1 MFVGLQLS
9 KGNLC
14 KQWYGESFR
23 GRELGIKYRIS
34 GESTV
39 VLDKIIVKNT
49 LEARGRGYYLQKA
62 SQGVFRTL
70 DHIKP
75 IQILF

>member
-1 MFVGLQLS
+1 MSGVFVGLQLS

-34 GESTV
+34 GESIV

-49 LEARGRGYYLQKA
+49 LGARGRG
-62 SQGVFRTL
+62 GVDTTYKRLHRESSGHWTT
-70 DHIKP
+70 
-75 IQILF
+75 